1 MKENTVDTIH
11 ISVILPVYGVEA
23 YIGDCIASLKAQRL
37 EGLEFIF
44 IDDCSPDRSMAQ
56 VEVFAAADPRV
67 RMIRMPENAGPG
79 AARNRGIAEA
89 RGEYLSFIDPDDWVD
104 PRFYSLLWAG
114 ALAHPNC
121 DIIKGNTIRLEAR
134 TGMYTGQWDRVNK
147 KIREQ
152 LAQGIPLYVT
162 SFPDHCAALYRAALF
177 EDSSLRYGASQVAE
191 DTTFLLCICLKT
203 QRIAFVDDALYY
215 YRCAR
220 PSSITQTFTKKRLTG
235 ILQSLEDKIDVLLT
249 HELNEYAYLYLWIRF
264 ISTMDRFFFVTQNA
278 PELQACEDRYKARL
292 RSLAAK
298 LPDENMLVRETVEIR
313 ILLDHDALIPLSGKQ
328 FQCER
333 IRRWTRFIVDHPEA
347 AGQYAEDYAVMLLQS
362 IRMYWADPECELRK
376 EGLFA
381 TVTPQ
386 WRSLPSG
393 FRRKVLRTFPRM
405 ISRKMLDLLRKP
417 FGRKQT
423 HEK

>member
-1 MKENTVDTIH
+1 MDTVR
-11 ISVILPVYGVEA
+11 ISVILPVFGVEA
-23 YIGDCIASLKAQRL
+23 YIGDCIASLKAQSQ

-44 IDDCSPDRSMAQ
+44 VDDCSPDRSMAQ
-56 VEVFAAADPRV
+56 VEAFAAEDPRV

-79 AARNRGIAEA
+79 AARNRGIEAA
-89 RGEYLSFIDPDDWVD
+89 RGQYLSFIDPDDWVD
-104 PRFYSLLWAG
+104 PWFYSLLWAG
-114 ALAHPNC
+114 AVAHPDC
-121 DIIKGNTIRLEAR
+121 DIIKGKTVGIGAHP
-134 TGMYTGQWDRVNK
+134 GQRDRVNER
-147 KIREQ
+147 IRDQ
-152 LAQGIPLYVT
+152 LTRGTPLFL
-162 SFPDHCAALYRAALF
+162 SAFFDHYSAIYRATLF
-177 EDSSLRYGASQVAE
+177 TDPSLRYSCSWVGE
-191 DTTFLLCICLKT
+191 DTTFLLRVCLKT
-203 QRIAFVDDALYY
+203 QRITIIDDALYY
-215 YRCAR
+215 YRYAR
-220 PSSITQTFTKKRLTG
+220 PGSITQSCTEQRLTG

-405 ISRKMLDLLRKP
+405 ISRRMLDLLRKP